1 MEYTDLVLLDLKHID
16 SKKHRKLTGKPN
28 EHILQFARYLSD
40 KNKPIWVRHVLVPG
54 VTDNEEDLQ
63 KLSSFIQSLSNVQK
77 VEVLPYH
84 KLGVYKWEA
93 LGHKYPLANV
103 EPPTEKNVEQA
114 RHILQAV

>member
-40 KNKPIWVRHVLVPG
+40 KKKPIWVRHVLVPG
-54 VTDNEEDLQ
+54 VTDGEEDLQ
-63 KLSSFIQSLSNVQK
+63 KLSNFIQSLSNVKK

-93 LGHKYPLANV
+93 LGHKYPLADVN
-103 EPPTEKNVEQA
+103 PPTEENVEHA
-114 RHILQAV
+114 KHILKAV